1 MSNGIRACVVYFK
14 FRVLLNGV
22 VFIVLLKANYQI
34 KSLRWLVR
42 IYNLR
47 ISQMFFCDNLMQIL
61 LYGIIFLIDYHDKTK
76 KLNCHSQTEDTCNLF
91 G

>member
-34 KSLRWLVR
+34 MSLRWLVR
-42 IYNLR
+42 I
-47 ISQMFFCDNLMQIL
+47 
-61 LYGIIFLIDYHDKTK
+61 
-76 KLNCHSQTEDTCNLF
+76 
-91 G
+91 

>member
-1 MSNGIRACVVYFK
+1 MACVVYFK

-42 IYNLR
+42 I
-47 ISQMFFCDNLMQIL
+47 
-61 LYGIIFLIDYHDKTK
+61 
-76 KLNCHSQTEDTCNLF
+76 
-91 G
+91 